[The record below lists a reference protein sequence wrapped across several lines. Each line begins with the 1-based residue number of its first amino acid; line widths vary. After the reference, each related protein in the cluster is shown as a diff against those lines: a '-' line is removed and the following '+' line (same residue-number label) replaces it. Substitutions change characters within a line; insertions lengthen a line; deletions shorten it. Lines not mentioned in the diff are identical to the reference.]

1 MFNIGEFSKIVGLTV
16 KTLRFYHEQELLVPS
31 FVDPQTGY
39 RQYDASQIETA
50 RTIAQL
56 RRLEFSL
63 SDIKEILK
71 LQGEGDILEIIV
83 RQKAIVEGK
92 IKHLRRARRFLD
104 QFIAEERQATMVAQ
118 ASGEVQE
125 KTLDPVLI
133 AAIRMKGKYSDCGTA
148 FGKIGRNFGRHISGK
163 PFLLHYDSEY
173 KEDDADFEACMP
185 IRQGKAADG
194 ISVRQL
200 AGGQCVALLHKGPY
214 DQLGKSYARILTH
227 IKQKGYRI
235 VMPTRE
241 VYLKGPGM
249 IFKGNPKNYLTEIQ
263 MLIEWLHG
271 KQTILAGKTGRQQGP
286 SQSWPGHR

>member
-39 RQYDASQIETA
+39 RQYDARQIETA
-50 RTIAQL
+50 RTIAHL

-63 SDIKEILK
+63 SDIKEILE

-83 RQKAIVEGK
+83 RQKAVVEGK
-92 IKHLRRARRFLD
+92 IKHLRQARRFLD
-104 QFIAEERQATMVAQ
+104 QFISEERQAIMAAQ
-118 ASGEVQE
+118 ASGEVGE
-125 KTLDPVLI
+125 KTLDPMLV
-133 AAIRMKGKYSDCGTA
+133 AAIRMKGRYSDCGAA
-148 FGKIGRNFGRHISGK
+148 FGKLGRNFGRNISGK

-173 KEDDADFEACMP
+173 KENDADFEACMP
-185 IRQGKAADG
+185 IRQGKAVDG

-200 AGGQCVALLHKGPY
+200 AGGRCVALVHKGPY
-214 DQLGKSYARILTH
+214 DQLGRSYARILTYV
-227 IKQKGYRI
+227 KQKGHRI

-241 VYLKGPGM
+241 VYLRGPGM

-263 MLIEWLHG
+263 MLIE
-271 KQTILAGKTGRQQGP
+271 
-286 SQSWPGHR
+286 

>member
-173 KEDDADFEACMP
+173 KEDDADFEASCRFDRARPPMGYPFASLRAANASRSSTRVRTISSESRMP
-185 IRQGKAADG
+185 GFSPTSSRRVI
-194 ISVRQL
+194 
-200 AGGQCVALLHKGPY
+200 AL
-214 DQLGKSYARILTH
+214 
-227 IKQKGYRI
+227 
-235 VMPTRE
+235 
-241 VYLKGPGM
+241 
-249 IFKGNPKNYLTEIQ
+249 
-263 MLIEWLHG
+263 
-271 KQTILAGKTGRQQGP
+271 
-286 SQSWPGHR
+286 